1 MLIRAQMAPKIYSIL
16 VTFWVCGGVGRG
28 LGLKALRKAVKG
40 VSGALVVYWWG
51 GYVVFCIDVGFV
63 SVGFRF
69 LLCLC
74 LDDG

>member
-1 MLIRAQMAPKIYSIL
+1 VLIRAQMAPKIYSIL

-51 GYVVFCIDVGFV
+51 GYVVFYIDVGFV
-63 SVGFRF
+63 SVGYPF
-69 LLCLC
+69 LMCLC
-74 LDDG
+74 LDSG